1 MYTKYLYA
9 SPKNLKDDRFLIG
22 ARITLEQENNISTQE
37 IYIGKAY
44 SLEDFLKI
52 AKYYKIKT
60 SSEDIKNE
68 YERRKAV
75 GIIYFY
81 NICKFGYL
89 EEKDM
94 VVKNKD
100 ELNELILSFND
111 QEELALK
118 RKKNI

>member
-22 ARITLEQENNISTQE
+22 ARITFEKEDEIKTQE
-37 IYIGKAY
+37 IYIGKPY
-44 SLEDFLKI
+44 TLEEFLKI

-60 SSEDIKNE
+60 SEEDIINE
-68 YERRKAV
+68 YEKRKAM

-89 EEKDM
+89 EEKDI
-94 VVKNKD
+94 VVKNKE
-100 ELNELILSFND
+100 ELNELILAFND